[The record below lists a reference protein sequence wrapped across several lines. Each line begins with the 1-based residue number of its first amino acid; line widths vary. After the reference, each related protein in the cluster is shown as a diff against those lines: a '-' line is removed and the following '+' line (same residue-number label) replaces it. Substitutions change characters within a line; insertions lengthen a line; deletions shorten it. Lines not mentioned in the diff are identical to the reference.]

1 VLVPSQFTGSKY
13 DHVGIVVPGASRSL
27 LRIMEA
33 TSDGIQVF
41 SLKLRLMA
49 YSREVSDSIVV
60 RRFNAERTP
69 AFIDDLNKFV
79 QRVEGNP
86 YSILGILHS
95 TGESDRT
102 LQDMMVSSDAND
114 AASATASTV
123 SGNGAGEYIG
133 SNESSASSTSS
144 SQSSSPSAMG
154 SHSKTSKAKKHKRK
168 YFCSSLVASALKQVG
183 WLETTRK
190 SSSFWP
196 GSFEDGGEIEG
207 LLAAGVILGPET
219 RVDCR
224 IVEVGLEIPEE
235 KQQD

>member
-1 VLVPSQFTGSKY
+1 M
-13 DHVGIVVPGASRSL
+13 IVPGASRAL
-27 LRIMEA
+27 LRIIEA

-49 YSREVSDSIVV
+49 YSREVSNSIVV

-69 AFIDDLNKFV
+69 ALVDELSKFV

-95 TGESDRT
+95 SGESDRT
-102 LQDMMVSSDAND
+102 LQDMMNSRSSDDSGEDVRRD
-114 AASATASTV
+114 AASATATIAS
-123 SGNGAGEYIG
+123 NGAGEYFG
-133 SNESSASSTSS
+133 SNDSSYGGDASSTSS
-144 SQSSSPSAMG
+144 SQSSSPTTATIG
-154 SHSKTSKAKKHKRK
+154 SKKSKPKKHTRK
-168 YFCSSLVASALKQVG
+168 YFCSSLAASALKQIG

-207 LLAAGVILGPET
+207 LLAPGVTLGPET

-224 IVEVGLEIPEE
+224 IVEVGLAIPDEN
-235 KQQD
+235 QQQS

>member
-1 VLVPSQFTGSKY
+1 
-13 DHVGIVVPGASRSL
+13 
-27 LRIMEA
+27 
-33 TSDGIQVF
+33 
-41 SLKLRLMA
+41 
-49 YSREVSDSIVV
+49 
-60 RRFNAERTP
+60 
-69 AFIDDLNKFV
+69 
-79 QRVEGNP
+79 
-86 YSILGILHS
+86 
-95 TGESDRT
+95 
-102 LQDMMVSSDAND
+102 MMVSSDAND

-154 SHSKTSKAKKHKRK
+154 

-224 IVEVGLEIPEE
+224 IVEVGLAIPEE